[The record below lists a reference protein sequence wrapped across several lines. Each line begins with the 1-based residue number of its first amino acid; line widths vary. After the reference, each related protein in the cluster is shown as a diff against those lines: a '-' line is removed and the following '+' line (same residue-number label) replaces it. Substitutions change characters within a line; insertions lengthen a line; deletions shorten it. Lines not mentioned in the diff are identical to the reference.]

1 MRLVE
6 GCADDA
12 AGVVVGGGDVSAF
25 IATQIKMGLY
35 SSFCRLLYYHFAIHL
50 PPNGTRPFGPL
61 SGKFRVALCRK
72 FIAHCGKDIVIEHG
86 AKFCSG
92 QHLYMDD
99 GAGLG
104 INCQLPEHTHLG
116 KYVMMGPNC
125 TVLAENHKF
134 DRLDI
139 PMGWQGHT
147 ESKPFIVED
156 DCWIGQN
163 VLILP
168 GRTISTGTVIGGGSV
183 VTKDFPPYSVIGG
196 NPARI
201 LKMRK

>member
-1 MRLVE
+1 MSIL
-6 GCADDA
+6 
-12 AGVVVGGGDVSAF
+12 
-25 IATQIKMGLY
+25 AT
-35 SSFCRLLYYHFAIHL
+35 FCRLLYYHFAIHL
-50 PPNGTRPFGPL
+50 PANGTRPFGRL
-61 SGKFRVALCRK
+61 SGQIRVALGRR
-72 FIAHCGKDIVIEHG
+72 FIAHCGKDIVIEKG

-92 QHLYMDD
+92 RHLYMDD

-104 INCQLPEHTHLG
+104 INCQLPEHTSLG
-116 KYVMMGPNC
+116 KFVMMGPNC
-125 TVLAENHKF
+125 TVLAENHRF

-147 ESKPFIVED
+147 ESKPFVVED

-163 VLILP
+163 VLIMP
-168 GRTISTGTVIGGGSV
+168 GRTISTGTVVGGGSV

>member
-1 MRLVE
+1 MIFFQKV
-6 GCADDA
+6 C
-12 AGVVVGGGDVSAF
+12 
-25 IATQIKMGLY
+25 K
-35 SSFCRLLYYHFAIHL
+35 LLYYHFAIHL
-50 PPNGTRPFGPL
+50 PANGSRPFGPI
-61 SGKFRVALCRK
+61 SGKIRVELCRR
-72 FIAHCGKDIVIEHG
+72 FVAHMGKDCVIDHG
-86 AKFCSG
+86 SKFCSG
-92 QHLYMDD
+92 QHLFMDD

-104 INCQLPEHTHLG
+104 INCQLPEYTHIG

-147 ESKPFIVED
+147 ESKPFVIEN

-163 VLILP
+163 VLIMP
-168 GRTISTGTVIGGGSV
+168 GRTISTGTVVGGGSV